1 MKECLLAGT
10 GKIRHM
16 RTGHRHKRWP
26 KSSDQN
32 RKLRGGRNLFKT
44 YATILKKL
52 GFTRRTF

>member
-1 MKECLLAGT
+1 
-10 GKIRHM
+10 M